1 MDHSPPGSSVH
12 GILQARIL
20 EWVAMPSSRGS
31 SQLRDQ
37 TLISCFLHGQVG
49 SLPLPHL
56 SVYMGTTS
64 FSKFA
69 WLHLA
74 FIQGQHLYMLLL
86 TERNL
91 KRIFPL
97 REKMQKKKVV
107 FCVCSAAASAE
118 EGLSQSRVRGT
129 ASFCALNYTQC
140 LRIKLPELW
149 VIYEHLC
156 FIWVY
161 LVHPSASCVLKDFF
175 FFHFTLFGME
185 SLMVILYFRNEKETS
200 TMENDSLGKALHCEQ
215 FQQSHF
221 HDHRIHG
228 W

>member
-175 FFHFTLFGME
+175 FFSLYAIWYGKFDGNLVLPEWEGNLYHGKWLSRQSIALWAVPTITL
-185 SLMVILYFRNEKETS
+185 S
-200 TMENDSLGKALHCEQ
+200 
-215 FQQSHF
+215 
-221 HDHRIHG
+221 
-228 W
+228 WP